1 MQGVLGGGKI
11 ESYHINNNTSYVNK
25 AGREFIRD
33 LMDGYF
39 PSELQVRS
47 CLKHFLLDSL
57 GYRVTI
63 LQG

>member
-11 ESYHINNNTSYVNK
+11 ESYHINNNNSYVNK

-39 PSELQVRS
+39 PSELQVR
-47 CLKHFLLDSL
+47 
-57 GYRVTI
+57 
-63 LQG
+63 